1 MVTEEEG
8 GSGKFGTNLWTASHD
23 VFDKGCTGVWPE
35 TQVYQA
41 VVVASMT
48 SRSVHRRKCIL
59 FEEKKQYQMLVLI
72 GIDPDNSVKEA
83 DSYSFGTKDPQVL
96 GPSVSSPDSNSW
108 GD

>member
-1 MVTEEEG
+1 MARNPGVSSCGCSLDDVEIG
-8 GSGKFGTNLWTASHD
+8 AS
-23 VFDKGCTGVWPE
+23 
-35 TQVYQA
+35 A
-41 VVVASMT
+41 
-48 SRSVHRRKCIL
+48 KCIL

-72 GIDPDNSVKEA
+72 GIDPDNSVKEV